1 MGDFIVY
8 ILSSILLIAIFAFI
22 FSLPIMWLWNWLM
35 PAIFGLTKIT
45 WVQALGLSALSGF
58 LVRGSNYKW

>member
-1 MGDFIVY
+1 
-8 ILSSILLIAIFAFI
+8 
-22 FSLPIMWLWNWLM
+22 M

>member
-1 MGDFIVY
+1 MRDFIVY
-8 ILSSILLIAIFAFI
+8 ILGSILFIAIFAFL
-22 FSLPIMWLWNWLM
+22 FSLPIMLLWNWLM